1 MDVVYYVPYEYSA
14 KIYRL
19 NQYKIY
25 RARINKRV
33 KSSMFDIEFILSL
46 IFDSDETNV
55 VASNDEVFAS
65 YKEAQDWAKN
75 KRECLK

>member
-1 MDVVYYVPYEYSA
+1 
-14 KIYRL
+14 
-19 NQYKIY
+19 
-25 RARINKRV
+25 
-33 KSSMFDIEFILSL
+33 MFDIEFVLSL

-55 VASNDEVFAS
+55 VASNDEVFTS